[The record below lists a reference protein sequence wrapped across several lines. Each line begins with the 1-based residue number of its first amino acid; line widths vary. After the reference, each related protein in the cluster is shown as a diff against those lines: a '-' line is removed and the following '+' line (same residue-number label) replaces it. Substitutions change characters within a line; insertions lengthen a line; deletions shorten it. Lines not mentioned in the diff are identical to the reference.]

1 MKKMSTK
8 KIYNKREYILE
19 KSKDIFT
26 KKGFTSVT
34 MTDIIDACDI
44 SRGGLYLYFSSVDE
58 IFIEM
63 ILSINAQKLNEAKT
77 SVTEDKT
84 FTELIDIYFEKQKN
98 RILNIDSS
106 LLMAMHQYRF
116 THKNDGDEMFFSEQF
131 LNTKMILL
139 ELLNYGIH
147 TNEIRIENTENL
159 AVHIMLFIEGLS
171 TLAATSTP
179 SEEFI
184 DSQIEF
190 IKKLIFTKN
199 RNVGGL

>member
-1 MKKMSTK
+1 MSTK

-34 MTDIIDACDI
+34 MTDIIDACNI

-84 FTELIDIYFEKQKN
+84 FTFVPRTTQSRTRIGNPRHSHN
-98 RILNIDSS
+98 R
-106 LLMAMHQYRF
+106 R
-116 THKNDGDEMFFSEQF
+116 
-131 LNTKMILL
+131 
-139 ELLNYGIH
+139 
-147 TNEIRIENTENL
+147 
-159 AVHIMLFIEGLS
+159 
-171 TLAATSTP
+171 
-179 SEEFI
+179 
-184 DSQIEF
+184 
-190 IKKLIFTKN
+190 
-199 RNVGGL
+199 

>member
-1 MKKMSTK
+1 MSTK

-34 MTDIIDACDI
+34 MTDIIDACNI

-98 RILNIDSS
+98 RFCSFRCI
-106 LLMAMHQYRF
+106 
-116 THKNDGDEMFFSEQF
+116 
-131 LNTKMILL
+131 
-139 ELLNYGIH
+139 
-147 TNEIRIENTENL
+147 
-159 AVHIMLFIEGLS
+159 
-171 TLAATSTP
+171 
-179 SEEFI
+179 
-184 DSQIEF
+184 
-190 IKKLIFTKN
+190 
-199 RNVGGL
+199 

>member
-1 MKKMSTK
+1 MSTK

-34 MTDIIDACDI
+34 MTDIIDVCNI

-116 THKNDGDEMFFSEQF
+116 SHKNDSDVMFFSEQF

-147 TNEIRIENTENL
+147 TNEIRIENTEDL

-184 DSQIEF
+184 DNQIEF

-199 RNVGGL
+199 RNVGVL

>member
-1 MKKMSTK
+1 MV
-8 KIYNKREYILE
+8 
-19 KSKDIFT
+19 FP
-26 KKGFTSVT
+26 
-34 MTDIIDACDI
+34 
-44 SRGGLYLYFSSVDE
+44 
-58 IFIEM
+58 
-63 ILSINAQKLNEAKT
+63 
-77 SVTEDKT
+77 
-84 FTELIDIYFEKQKN
+84 EL
-98 RILNIDSS
+98 
-106 LLMAMHQYRF
+106 
-116 THKNDGDEMFFSEQF
+116 F

-147 TNEIRIENTENL
+147 TNEIRIENTEDL